1 MREICV
7 PILPYWMAEIANG
20 IKSLEIRKTKP
31 KELPCVAWLYCSK
44 GGRQYLIDKKAVS
57 NGKYEA
63 CSHAD
68 LKNRNKTACIT
79 PKSDC
84 VLNGKVIGKCVIRK
98 AYDLVTDPSGL
109 VAIKENEQT
118 LVHQECWI
126 HKTSLTNQG
135 LLAYLVHGYGY
146 AWEISDLEIFDE
158 PMSLSD
164 LGLKRAPQSWCY
176 VNR

>member
-1 MREICV
+1 
-7 PILPYWMAEIANG
+7 MAEIANG
-20 IKSLEIRKTKP
+20 VKSLEIRKTKP

-44 GGRQYLIDKKAVS
+44 AKPYLYRGKWFGTYFVDNDKKAH
-57 NGKYEA
+57 G
-63 CSHAD
+63 
-68 LKNRNKTACIT
+68 
-79 PKSDC
+79 SDY
-84 VLNGKVIGKCVIRK
+84 LNGRIIGKCVIRK
-98 AYDLVTDPSGL
+98 AHDLVTDPRGY

-118 LVHQECWI
+118 LVDQECWI

-146 AWEISDLEIFDE
+146 AWEISDLELFDE

>member
-1 MREICV
+1 
-7 PILPYWMAEIANG
+7 MAEIANG

-31 KELPCVAWLYCSK
+31 KELPCVAWLYCTKDS
-44 GGRQYLIDKKAVS
+44 RRCLTFTISDHRFRYM
-57 NGKYEA
+57 
-63 CSHAD
+63 
-68 LKNRNKTACIT
+68 TARGQ
-79 PKSDC
+79 SG
-84 VLNGKVIGKCVIRK
+84 LNGRIIGKCVIRK
-98 AYDLVTDPSGL
+98 AYDLVTDPRGY
-109 VAIKENEQT
+109 VAIKETEQT
-118 LVHQECWI
+118 LVDQECWI
-126 HKTSLTNQG
+126 HKTSLANQG

>member
-1 MREICV
+1 MREIC
-7 PILPYWMAEIANG
+7 LSLRPYWMAEIANG

-31 KELPCVAWLYCSK
+31 QELPCVAWLYCSK
-44 GGRQYLIDKKAVS
+44 AKPYLVRNAGMYGERFFCYNYKSDFLDDVGRES
-57 NGKYEA
+57 NGK
-63 CSHAD
+63 
-68 LKNRNKTACIT
+68 I
-79 PKSDC
+79 
-84 VLNGKVIGKCVIRK
+84 IGKCVIRK
-98 AYDLVTDPSGL
+98 AYDLVTDPRGY

-118 LVHQECWI
+118 LVDQECWI
-126 HKTSLTNQG
+126 HKTSLTNQD